1 VLLEA
6 VLKTHHHSRHL
17 LEQVLQ
23 QDNLLSLQMVCIQ
36 RHEQQAE
43 MVMEILQFLNCS
55 RISELHLLLGLV
67 RQITQSFI
75 RTSEPLKALVPQL
88 LETKQQFFTLHL
100 GQHLLMEQVQK
111 HLKKRVHSLELLQLP
126 VMVLQH

>member
-23 QDNLLSLQMVCIQ
+23 QDNLLILQMVCIQ

-43 MVMEILQFLNCS
+43 MAMEI
-55 RISELHLLLGLV
+55 H
-67 RQITQSFI
+67 
-75 RTSEPLKALVPQL
+75 QL
-88 LETKQQFFTLHL
+88 LSC
-100 GQHLLMEQVQK
+100 
-111 HLKKRVHSLELLQLP
+111 SLI
-126 VMVLQH
+126 